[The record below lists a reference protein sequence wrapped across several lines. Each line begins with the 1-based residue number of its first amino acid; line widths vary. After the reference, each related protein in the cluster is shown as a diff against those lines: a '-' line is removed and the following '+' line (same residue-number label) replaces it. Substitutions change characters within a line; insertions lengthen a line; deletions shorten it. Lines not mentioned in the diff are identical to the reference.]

1 MSERPPGLDSGSHEF
16 KTPQEEGGDSPK
28 RGYLDSAKG
37 FLNSSK
43 EKLGSTKEKIS
54 TSWEKLTD
62 KEQIAELSDKA
73 ELAAGKAV
81 DSIAEYGG
89 KAWQA
94 IRHDAVPLMRRII
107 ENKKVQLSTVEGAY
121 GLLTGI
127 LIKGVL
133 KKATVAG
140 IRNVGNLSAPVLG
153 SIAGAF
159 AGGTIGG
166 YERFVSEK
174 TRIKKERGFKSFE
187 ALLSQEE
194 IEKLKPTD
202 RVRRLVAAKSFL
214 NRERSRFESKG
225 FYGDKGQ
232 EQQQLEMLRARLEAI
247 DLSSAMSGGELR
259 RSKGIYD
266 RLSKA
271 LEVRDSADKEI
282 TAMSSRD
289 LELISKCERKLSS
302 GVDGAKV
309 GRGIMVGGLVGGL
322 GGLVG
327 GLVGN
332 WYFGSHGSGALKMS
346 VNPEGVSSPHPEA
359 MTAPP
364 SEAPVS
370 APESVIA
377 PSSQAVPDVRYHFV
391 GDTDPFSGKPVFPET
406 HTINKPS
413 LTPVETPKVPPTEV
427 DAPDKPAVTP
437 PEAPSQAPVETPVE
451 PKPSVPP
458 VEVEKP
464 AAPAPVETAVVD
476 KNPSSIKLEKGQ
488 TIWGEV
494 ERISKVNGVELSAEE
509 HNNIVRAIAED
520 NKIAIKADGQG
531 LHGLDEF
538 DTDLKPGHELNMS
551 KSHELINEKLLAKA
565 SLPVEEAKPNP
576 GGGSP
581 EVPPP
586 NVDTTTPPDT
596 TPNGNTPPIERGGTK
611 TPDGQELPDTNSNT
625 ENTNT
630 ETNPNSNNTN
640 TETNP
645 DNSNTNAN
653 TNTDGKAVDNGQ
665 ESPANTNETDPNA
678 SADQGGNTNEK
689 PPVDNPD
696 GQGEGQAPA
705 DNPPAPEISMADYAK
720 TVVDYSKAIG
730 KTAVMA
736 NVLGGLALTLG
747 LEIKM
752 IYDDIKRQ
760 KLEGESIETTPNE
773 GINAL
778 NKSARGTPRA
788 YAPAVESQPSSLSGF
803 ESTEAAVPDSKYEST
818 PGYWEELGKYKG
830 LVGIG
835 LDNFVLVMRN
845 DGKSDLSKFVND
857 GYIDFGQYLQIRRY
871 LLYPIEYSNL
881 TLLEKDNIKK
891 VFKTIYQIKDDN
903 PRSTVQ
909 KIISQIVSW
918 NPEVLAPIAAEVDE
932 SRKTRRVRKDDKKTF
947 GQRLAEVKAVEPK
960 PTPDIPKPA
969 VEVATPP
976 TEPIKPI
983 VEVNNTPPEIIKN
996 PEFIG
1001 APFEAGQ
1008 VFMMPN
1014 TLERYESGRREN
1026 KFIISRNEKTGEL
1039 ETIPKMKRLSEANDY
1054 YIYYKEYFDIA
1065 DGQTASSGN
1074 IELIKPATFDY
1085 NANANNFEL
1094 KEKGLIRIVQ

>member
-1 MSERPPGLDSGSHEF
+1 MSERPSGLDDESNKFKASPEETDDSSKKGFLGSA
-16 KTPQEEGGDSPK
+16 
-28 RGYLDSAKG
+28 LDSA
-37 FLNSSK
+37 K
-43 EKLGSTKEKIS
+43 EKLGSTREKIS
-54 TSWEKLTD
+54 ASWEKLTD

-73 ELAAGKAV
+73 ELAAEKAI

-271 LEVRDSADKEI
+271 LEVRDSADKQI
-282 TAMSSRD
+282 TALSSRD
-289 LELISKCERKLSS
+289 LELIAKCERKLSS
-302 GVDGAKV
+302 GVDGAKIR
-309 GRGIMVGGLVGGL
+309 RGIFVGGLVGGL

-332 WYFGSHGSGALKMS
+332 AFFGSHHVDAPKFSA
-346 VNPEGVSSPHPEA
+346 NPEDVSTPNPE
-359 MTAPP
+359 TVTTPQ
-364 SEAPVS
+364 EF
-370 APESVIA
+370 
-377 PSSQAVPDVRYHFV
+377 VPATRDHFV
-391 GDTDPFSGKPVFPET
+391 GDQATTET
-406 HTINKPS
+406 TTAP
-413 LTPVETPKVPPTEV
+413 LAETPAPEV
-427 DAPDKPAVTP
+427 EAPAKPAVTP
-437 PEAPSQAPVETPVE
+437 PEATPKAPVETPSDA
-451 PKPSVPP
+451 KPPAPP
-458 VEVEKP
+458 VELEKP
-464 AAPAPVETAVVD
+464 AAPAPIETAVVD

-494 ERISKVNGVELSAEE
+494 ERISKANGVELSAEE

-531 LHGLDEF
+531 LHGFDEF

-551 KSHELINEKLLAKA
+551 KSHELINEKLTAKA
-565 SLPVEEAKPNP
+565 SLPVDESVPKP
-576 GGGSP
+576 GEGSP
-581 EVPPP
+581 EAPPP
-586 NVDTTTPPDT
+586 AVDTATPPDT

-630 ETNPNSNNTN
+630 ETNP
-640 TETNP
+640 
-645 DNSNTNAN
+645 DDLNTNAN

-678 SADQGGNTNEK
+678 LADQGVNDNEQ

-705 DNPPAPEISMADYAK
+705 DNPPAPETSMADYAK

-730 KTAVMA
+730 KTAVMT
-736 NVLGGLALTLG
+736 NVLGGLALTAG
-747 LEIKM
+747 LVIKLF
-752 IYDDIKRQ
+752 YDDIKRQ
-760 KLEGESIETTPNE
+760 KLEGGSIETTPNE

-778 NKSARGTPRA
+778 NKSVRGSA
-788 YAPAVESQPSSLSGF
+788 YAPAVESQPNSFSSLGPV
-803 ESTEAAVPDSKYEST
+803 ESDSQDSKTESG
-818 PGYWEELGKYKG
+818 PVSIDRVGEKELEVWRKYGREKG
-830 LVGIG
+830 IPEGNALE
-835 LDNFVLVMRN
+835 NFARVMRV
-845 DGKSDLSKFVND
+845 DRKSPLDQLVDSGYVSWDVSQEIRTLVTVWGTISEFLNSKENIAKMKKAFELIYD
-857 GYIDFGQYLQIRRY
+857 I
-871 LLYPIEYSNL
+871 
-881 TLLEKDNIKK
+881 KDN
-891 VFKTIYQIKDDN
+891 Y
-903 PRSTVQ
+903 PRSMAL
-909 KIISQIVSW
+909 KLIDQIVSW
-918 NPEVLAPIAAEVDE
+918 NPAVLAPLAAEIDKT
-932 SRKTRRVRKDDKKTF
+932 RKTRHVRKDAKKTSAEKSVTPKP
-947 GQRLAEVKAVEPK
+947 AEVEFAPEPLA
-960 PTPDIPKPA
+960 PEIPKPVAEA
-969 VEVATPP
+969 VTPSAEAP
-976 TEPIKPI
+976 KPI
-983 VEVNNTPPEIIKN
+983 TSSPETIKN

-1014 TLERYESGRREN
+1014 TLERNESGRREN